1 MKVILRGR
9 MFRGVFWWWYL
20 VRMASSAAS
29 GMEEQSLGERIL
41 ERERERGKEV
51 KQRKELKSI
60 LHSLSLVAAYSASKS
75 ICP

>member
-1 MKVILRGR
+1 MKVILRER

-29 GMEEQSLGERIL
+29 GTEEQSLGERIL
-41 ERERERGKEV
+41 ERERGKEV

-60 LHSLSLVAAYSASKS
+60 LHSLSPVAAYSASKS